1 MNLLITPAISL
12 TEEQKAILCENHTLF
27 FIEDERVP
35 LSEQQLSFDPAEIE
49 GIVCNFFFLH
59 NSLSALPNLRFIQ
72 LTSVGLDR
80 VPESDIRE
88 KNIALFTA
96 GSIYAVPIAEWAV
109 GKILEILKCSTFF
122 YDNQKLCKWEK
133 NRNLRELSG
142 MNALIF
148 GFGNIGKN
156 IAKRLRAFDVNIYAV
171 DIPGVDTSLCDNFYT
186 PDEAQVALSTADIVI
201 LCLPLTEK
209 TRGFMNK
216 EKFSSMKQGA
226 LLLNAARGALI
237 DEVALKEALESGH
250 LYAAALDAFDPEPI
264 PEDSML
270 WKLPNTLI
278 TPHNSF
284 VGNGNSQRLFNLILK
299 NLNAE

>member
-1 MNLLITPAISL
+1 MKLLITPAISL
-12 TEEQKAILCENHTLF
+12 SEEQISVLSQHHTLF
-27 FIEDERVP
+27 FIEDERIP
-35 LSEQQLSFDPAEIE
+35 LAGQKLGFDPVEIE
-49 GIVCNFFFLH
+49 GIICNFFFLH
-59 NSLSALPNLRFIQ
+59 NSLSDLPGLRFIQ

-80 VPESDIRE
+80 VPEKEIRE
-88 KNIALFTA
+88 KGIALFTA
-96 GSIYAVPIAEWAV
+96 GTIYAVPIAEWAV

-122 YDNQKLCKWEK
+122 YDNQKLSKWEK

-156 IAKRLRAFDVNIYAV
+156 IAKRLKPFDVSISAV
-171 DIPGVDTSLCDNFYT
+171 DIPGVDTSLCDSFYT
-186 PDEAQVALSTADIVI
+186 PDETELALSKADIVI
-201 LCLPLTEK
+201 LCLPLTED

-216 EKFSSMKQGA
+216 KKFSLMKPGA

-237 DEVALKEALESGH
+237 DEDALKDALESGQ
-250 LYAAALDAFDPEPI
+250 LSAAALDAFDPEPI
-264 PEDSML
+264 PQDSIL

-284 VGNGNSQRLFNLILK
+284 VGNRNAQRLFDLVVK